1 MLMSKVIQEDRRKE
15 LVLSITKAV
24 GRAALA
30 ALFVLGGSAAARK
43 PDQRV
48 KRLQGAGLPGTEL
61 AVRANGVAMTIAG
74 GMLGLGIAPRAAAT
88 ILAVSL
94 VPTTLVGHPFWSEE
108 GEARAAQQTH
118 FMKNLAILG
127 ALLLVMAEKE

>member
-1 MLMSKVIQEDRRKE
+1 MIRALQEVRRKE
-15 LVLSITKAV
+15 PILSITKAV

-30 ALFVLGGSAAARK
+30 AVFVLGGSAAARK
-43 PDQRV
+43 PNQRV
-48 KRLQGAGLPGTEL
+48 KRLEGAGLPSSALT
-61 AVRANGVAMTIAG
+61 VRANGVAMTIAG

-88 ILAVSL
+88 VLAVSL

-127 ALLLVMAEKE
+127 ALLLVMAEEE

>member
-1 MLMSKVIQEDRRKE
+1 MIRALQEDRKE
-15 LVLSITKAV
+15 ELIMSITKAV

-30 ALFVLGGSAAARK
+30 AIFVLGGSAAARK

-48 KRLQGAGLPGTEL
+48 KHLEGAGLPSSEL
-61 AVRANGVAMTIAG
+61 AVRANGVAMAIAG

-88 ILAVSL
+88 VLAVSL

-127 ALLLVMAEKE
+127 ALLLVIVEEE

>member
-1 MLMSKVIQEDRRKE
+1 
-15 LVLSITKAV
+15 LSITKAV

-30 ALFVLGGSAAARK
+30 ALFVIGGSAAATK
-43 PDQRV
+43 PTQRV
-48 KRLQGAGLPGTEL
+48 KRLEEAGLPSSAL

-88 ILAVSL
+88 VLAVSL
-94 VPTTLVGHPFWSEE
+94 VPTTLVGHPFWSEK

-127 ALLLVMAEKE
+127 ALLLVMAEEE